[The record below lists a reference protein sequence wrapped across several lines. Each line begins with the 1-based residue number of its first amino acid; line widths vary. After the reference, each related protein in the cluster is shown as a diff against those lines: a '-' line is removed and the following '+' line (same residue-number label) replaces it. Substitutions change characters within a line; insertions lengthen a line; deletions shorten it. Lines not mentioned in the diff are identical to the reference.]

1 MSAFNINKL
10 QGYEYEDHFS
20 NCKIPSVNTEGRLMA
35 INDKFLA
42 MPWNNPGVINIAN
55 VNNSGDLSSY
65 NLGTYNTENSNIL
78 DMEFSPFN
86 SNILALVNDNN
97 SMIFSKIPED
107 FNSYRV
113 NSTSFKFHKENNSLI
128 NFNPIVSNLIC
139 SCSENGE
146 LLISDVEKLKLFRE
160 YNLTKSPNAISWSPD
175 GALIGIITKSKFF
188 HIVDPRSKG
197 IILNKQINEFNNNSK
212 FSWVDTNIIT
222 CTTWDVR
229 GYRYLKL
236 LDRKKYNFFT
246 STILLDKNN
255 LQITP
260 YVDQEL
266 KIIYS
271 IGKDD
276 NYVKVFDYSKGT
288 LQQCLKYRCNEHN
301 KFTIQLNRKFLNK
314 EILELD
320 KFASL
325 TKNNNIIYVGFT
337 FDNLKIKD
345 FGVLYPNEEL
355 SKTPLISE
363 QWFSINNSEFNDKIN
378 IKQKASENN
387 DKTLPQDVK
396 NNEQKI
402 YNQPTNNRTKNNNII
417 FQKSG
422 IVQKYKNNNKKVEL
436 KNPNISSPTK
446 FYKQEKQESSCNSCI
461 SLKKQIQELE
471 ANKKTLISQISSL
484 EKNIQ
489 YYKNKCNEPINK
501 IKLQNYNNLKEEN
514 KRIIN
519 EKDCLNTKDNN
530 YLNSNDIT
538 KKEGIIL
545 KKQQQIGELEKEIQK
560 YQKNYDKKEETIKQ
574 LVIINMKIY

>member
-146 LLISDVEKLKLFRE
+146 LLISDVEKLKLFRG

-378 IKQKASENN
+378 IKQKDSENN

-402 YNQPTNNRTKNNNII
+402 YNQPINNRTSNNNII